1 MKKREKKYVDVEKG
15 NLEEKQTK
23 TCWFENMNWRSI
35 LNVVVG
41 DFQALTME
49 VGDNMSI
56 QACLNSTSGWRGRA
70 QTIIQLQQ
78 KVSFLCIMSGQENS
92 SRPIM
97 LASDF
102 SARV

>member
-1 MKKREKKYVDVEKG
+1 
-15 NLEEKQTK
+15 
-23 TCWFENMNWRSI
+23 
-35 LNVVVG
+35 
-41 DFQALTME
+41 
-49 VGDNMSI
+49 MSI